1 MNSLQEMTMKNGLK
15 VMVIAGLLAA
25 SGAIAQSTA
34 PTTKGSTSASK
45 PQSKQLVIDENKK
58 MEGEIE
64 SLKKQL
70 AEERK
75 RGIDPAH
82 HEEMMAQQRASDKQV
97 DALQKT
103 VNSLEE
109 VANPHYQKPG
119 WTPELTGS
127 GEGPEGPH

>member
-1 MNSLQEMTMKNGLK
+1 MKNGLK

-25 SGAIAQSTA
+25 GGAIAQGTA
-34 PTTKGSTSASK
+34 PTTKGNASASK
-45 PQSKQLVIDENKK
+45 PQSKQLVIDEKHHQQMMDDIKK
-58 MEGEIE
+58 LDAEVE

-97 DALQKT
+97 DAVQKS
-103 VNSLEE
+103 VKNLSAE
-109 VANPHYQKPG
+109 VAKVPQYQPQDNPNRP
-119 WTPELTGS
+119 
-127 GEGPEGPH
+127 

>member
-1 MNSLQEMTMKNGLK
+1 MKNGLK

-45 PQSKQLVIDENKK
+45 PQSKQLVIDEKHHQQMMDDIK
-58 MEGEIE
+58 RMEVEIE

-97 DALQKT
+97 DAVQKS
-103 VNSLEE
+103 VKNLSAE
-109 VANPHYQKPG
+109 VAKVPQYQPQDNPS
-119 WTPELTGS
+119 TP
-127 GEGPEGPH
+127 